1 MRIDQL
7 KSFVAVAEC
16 EGFSAAARALN
27 MTQSAVSLQ
36 IKQLEEQS
44 GARLFER
51 SSRSVSLTAA
61 GDALLPYARRILYL
75 RETAQHVIG
84 KEQAAAL
91 RFGIT
96 EDQAAAYLPSV
107 LSRFRE
113 RFPQARLEIIC
124 NLSNIL
130 LEQLHTGLLDATLTI
145 RHGNEPSGA
154 AVIMEKLV
162 WVGATDLKL
171 LQDTPLPL
179 VFSPEGCV
187 YRRIALNRLARDEI
201 EWNIVCV
208 TQSPRVLDIYLQK
221 GLALSVKPPRSIPP
235 GCRIF
240 GAQDGLPELD
250 NAVVELHSSPNIVAA
265 EHTAFLDMLVDT
277 VKTYA
282 AGTSR

>member
-16 EGFSAAARALN
+16 QGFSAAARALN

-44 GARLFER
+44 CVRLFER
-51 SSRSVSLTAA
+51 SSRRVRLTSA

-75 RETAQHVIG
+75 RETAQNAIG
-84 KEQAAAL
+84 KKQAAPL
-91 RFGIT
+91 RFGIS

-107 LSRFRE
+107 LSSFNTS
-113 RFPQARLEIIC
+113 FPHTRLEITC
-124 NLSNIL
+124 ELSNIL
-130 LEQLHTGLLDATLTI
+130 VEKLQHGLLDAILTI
-145 RHGNEPSGA
+145 HHGNEPGGEA
-154 AVIMEKLV
+154 IIMEKLV

-171 LQDTPLPL
+171 ERAAPLPL

-201 EWNIVCV
+201 EWNIVCE

-240 GAQDGLPELD
+240 SAQDGLPELN
-250 NAVVELHSSPNIVAA
+250 NALVELHTSPNIVAA
-265 EHTAFLDMLVDT
+265 EHKAFLDLLRDT

-282 AGTSR
+282 ANTLR